1 MGIKNPTRRQQ
12 LIFAAC
18 VLLPMV
24 AFYILF
30 LVWPILWAFRI
41 SLSDWNLFTNVGK
54 FVGLQNYLRA
64 FRDPIFRISLV
75 NTFLYAA
82 LSVPSGII
90 LAIILGVMIQASGR
104 SRSLFRVLYFFPVVT
119 SEIATGVLWRWL
131 YNPDYGLFNSVLR
144 SLNLPPQNWL
154 FSPDLAMICVV
165 IYATWKGIGFV
176 TIIVMAGLDGIEQS
190 YYEAA
195 KVDGASS
202 WQLFRHI
209 TMPLLRP
216 TLAFILITGVIG
228 SLQIFG
234 PIYVMTQGPGGPLH
248 RTRTLVLYQYE
259 TAFKSFQWPY
269 GTAIAFI
276 TFAIILVFTL
286 LQLKVFRRR
295 WEY

>member
-104 SRSLFRVLYFFPVVT
+104 SRGLFRVLYFFPVVT

-276 TFAIILVFTL
+276 TFAIIFVFTL

>member
-1 MGIKNPTRRQQ
+1 MAIKNPVRRQQ
-12 LIFAAC
+12 LTFAAC
-18 VLLPMV
+18 ILLPML

-30 LVWPILWAFRI
+30 LVWPVLWALRI
-41 SLSDWNLFTNVGK
+41 SLLDWNLFTNTGE

-64 FRDPIFRISLV
+64 FKDPIFRISLV
-75 NTFLYAA
+75 NTFLYAG
-82 LSVPSGII
+82 LSVPSGLV
-90 LAIILGVMIQASGR
+90 LAVVLGVMIQASGR

-131 YNPDYGLFNSVLR
+131 YNPEYGLFNSILR
-144 SLNLPPQNWL
+144 SLDLPPQRWL
-154 FSPDLAMICVV
+154 LSPDLAMICVV

-195 KVDGASS
+195 KVDGAGN
-202 WQLFRHI
+202 WQLFRHL

-234 PIYVMTQGPGGPLH
+234 PIYVMTEGPGGPIH

-276 TFAIILVFTL
+276 TFAVILVFTL